1 MVPVMLEMAQ
11 THDRE
16 EMAYVQGAGR
26 RVESGIDVEGPRS
39 ERLLGTIGEILKKP
53 ATAKLLDE
61 GGCGH
66 RKQPF
71 G

>member
-1 MVPVMLEMAQ
+1 MVPVMLEMDQ

-39 ERLLGTIGEILKKP
+39 ERLLGTIGEIPLVILEECQRSP
-53 ATAKLLDE
+53 SLSPSL
-61 GGCGH
+61 
-66 RKQPF
+66 
-71 G
+71 